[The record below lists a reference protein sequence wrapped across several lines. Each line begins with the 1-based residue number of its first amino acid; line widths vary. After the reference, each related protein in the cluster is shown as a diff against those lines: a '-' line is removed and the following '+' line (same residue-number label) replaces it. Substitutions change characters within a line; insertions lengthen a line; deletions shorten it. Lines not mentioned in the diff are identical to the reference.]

1 LIRLFA
7 STLLIAF
14 MVALTLDVVPSG
26 AVRQFENWLYDARVR
41 LTAPGGQDPRI
52 IVIALDEK
60 SLSAEG
66 QWPWTRDKL
75 AVMTQR
81 LYDYGV
87 RVVGFDVVFPER
99 DMSHDLETL
108 RLLGADDAEFMGKL
122 EALAPGLDRDQVFGE
137 ALAQG
142 QAVLAYYFNTDIADS
157 MDEEGVYELG
167 ELPLAAF
174 DVDDT
179 MSDRMFLPQAEG
191 FTSNVPELMTGAW
204 SAGFISNPL
213 IDPDGIV
220 RRTPLLHRYGN
231 SAYESLALAMA
242 ATVLNDIALPVF
254 VDAPLLVEGY
264 PPLEAVEIGGQR
276 IPLDAQGAVLVPYR
290 GGAGSFRYVSATDV
304 IRGTL
309 RNPERLAG
317 TIAIVGATAPGLQ
330 DLRSTPFGS
339 IYPGVEIHA
348 NVLAGILDGNFRWQ
362 PAYTRA
368 AEMVAVIGFGLL
380 VALTL
385 PLLSAI
391 WATVMML
398 AALAIALWLNLY
410 LFTSQMH
417 VLPLAATLLVIFGV
431 YMINLVIGYFFESRS
446 RTYMNELFGQYVPP
460 DLVTEMALDP
470 SNYSMESEK
479 RDLSVLFT
487 DIRGFTTLSE
497 KLDAQELSDL
507 LNRFLTPMTE
517 VVHDTKG
524 TIDKYM
530 GDCVMAFWGAPVP
543 NENHA
548 AAAVRAGLGMLRAL
562 EDLNMKLWKEGQP
575 ELAIGVG
582 VNTGTMSVGNMG
594 SRFRRAYTVLGDAV
608 NLGSRLEGL
617 TKAYGVNFIVSS
629 FTVDEAPEFV
639 YREIDRVRVKGKLL
653 PVIIYEVVGEQGM
666 VPDEEMARL
675 KQWEQCLKL
684 YRTQHWNQARQ
695 VLKNLREQDP
705 QRLLYQLY
713 LQRIDAF
720 MEDPPGDDWDGVFTH
735 QSK

>member
-1 LIRLFA
+1 
-7 STLLIAF
+7 
-14 MVALTLDVVPSG
+14 MVAVTLDQVPSG

-52 IVIALDEK
+52 VVIAIDEK

-66 QWPWTRDKL
+66 QFPWTRDKL

-81 LYDYGV
+81 LFSYGV

-108 RLLGADDAEFMGKL
+108 RVLGADDPEFMDKL
-122 EALAPGLDRDQVFGE
+122 ENLAPGLDLDQVFGD
-137 ALAQG
+137 ALSQG
-142 QAVLAYYFNTDIADS
+142 PAVLAYYFNSGENTAF
-157 MDEEGVYELG
+157 ELG
-167 ELPLAAF
+167 ELPMAAF
-174 DVDDT
+174 EVDET
-179 MSDRMFLPQAEG
+179 MGERMFLPQADG
-191 FTSNVPELMTGAW
+191 FTSNVPELMAGAW
-204 SAGFISNPL
+204 TAGFISNPL
-213 IDPDGIV
+213 IDNDGIV

-231 SAYESLALAMA
+231 AAYESLSLAMA
-242 ATVLNDIALPVF
+242 ATALNDIALPVF
-254 VDAPLLVEGY
+254 VDAPLMMEGY
-264 PPLEAVEIGGQR
+264 PPLEAVEISGQR

-309 RNPERLAG
+309 SNPERLQG

-362 PAYTRA
+362 PAYTRG
-368 AEMVAVIGFGLL
+368 AEVVAVLAFGLL

-391 WATVMML
+391 WATVLTL
-398 AALAIALWLNLY
+398 ASLALAIWFNLY
-410 LFTSQMH
+410 LFSSQMH

-431 YMINLVIGYFFESRS
+431 YLINLVIGYFFESRS
-446 RTYMNELFGQYVPP
+446 RTHMNELFGQYVPP
-460 DLVTEMALDP
+460 DLVTQMAIDP
-470 SNYSMESEK
+470 TRYSMDSEK

-487 DIRGFTTLSE
+487 DIRGFTTISE
-497 KLDAQELSDL
+497 QLDADELSAL

-517 VVHDTKG
+517 VVHDTRG

-530 GDCVMAFWGAPVP
+530 GDCIMAFWGAPVP
-543 NENHA
+543 NEKHA
-548 AAAVRAGLGMLRAL
+548 SAAVRAGLGMLRAL
-562 EDLNMKLWKEGQP
+562 EKLNMALWKEGQP

-653 PVIIYEVVGEQGM
+653 PVIIYEVVGEQGS
-666 VPDEEMARL
+666 VPAEEMARL
-675 KQWEQCLKL
+675 KQWDQCLKL
-684 YRTQHWNQARQ
+684 YRSQHWDQARQ
-695 VLKNLREQDP
+695 VLKDLHEQDP
-705 QRLLYQLY
+705 ERLLYELY
-713 LQRIDAF
+713 LERIDAF
-720 MEDPPGDDWDGVFTH
+720 LEEPPGKDWDGVYTH
-735 QSK
+735 KTK

>member
-1 LIRLFA
+1 
-7 STLLIAF
+7 
-14 MVALTLDVVPSG
+14 MVAVTLDQVPSG

-52 IVIALDEK
+52 VVIAIDEK

-66 QWPWTRDKL
+66 QFPWTRDKL

-81 LYDYGV
+81 LFSYGV

-108 RLLGADDAEFMGKL
+108 RVLGADDPEFMDKL
-122 EALAPGLDRDQVFGE
+122 ENLAPGLDRDQVFGD
-137 ALAQG
+137 ALSQG
-142 QAVLAYYFNTDIADS
+142 PAVLAYYFNSGENTAF
-157 MDEEGVYELG
+157 ELG
-167 ELPLAAF
+167 ELPMAAF
-174 DVDDT
+174 EVDET
-179 MSDRMFLPQAEG
+179 MGERMFLPQADG
-191 FTSNVPELMTGAW
+191 FTSNVPELMAGAW
-204 SAGFISNPL
+204 TAGFISNPL
-213 IDPDGIV
+213 IDNDGIV

-231 SAYESLALAMA
+231 AAYESLSLAMA
-242 ATVLNDIALPVF
+242 ATALNDIALPVF
-254 VDAPLLVEGY
+254 VDAPLMMEGY
-264 PPLEAVEIGGQR
+264 PPLEAVEISGQR

-309 RNPERLAG
+309 SNPERLQG

-362 PAYTRA
+362 PAYTRG
-368 AEMVAVIGFGLL
+368 AEVVAVLAFGLL

-391 WATVMML
+391 WATVLTL
-398 AALAIALWLNLY
+398 ASLALAIWFNLY
-410 LFTSQMH
+410 LFSSQMH

-431 YMINLVIGYFFESRS
+431 YLINLVIGYFFESRS
-446 RTYMNELFGQYVPP
+446 RTHMNELFGQYVPP
-460 DLVTEMALDP
+460 DLVTQMAIDP
-470 SNYSMESEK
+470 TRYSMDSEK

-487 DIRGFTTLSE
+487 DIRGFTTISE
-497 KLDAQELSDL
+497 QLDADELSAL

-517 VVHDTKG
+517 VVHDTRG

-530 GDCVMAFWGAPVP
+530 GDCIMAFWGAPVP
-543 NENHA
+543 NEKHA
-548 AAAVRAGLGMLRAL
+548 SAAVRAGLGMLRAL
-562 EDLNMKLWKEGQP
+562 EKLNMALWKEGQP

-653 PVIIYEVVGEQGM
+653 PVIIYEVVGEQGS
-666 VPDEEMARL
+666 VPAEEMARL
-675 KQWEQCLKL
+675 KQWDQCLKL
-684 YRTQHWNQARQ
+684 YRSQHWDQARQ
-695 VLKNLREQDP
+695 VLKDLHEQDP
-705 QRLLYQLY
+705 ERLLYELY
-713 LQRIDAF
+713 LERIDAF
-720 MEDPPGDDWDGVFTH
+720 LEEPPGKDWDGVYTH
-735 QSK
+735 KTK